1 MLQTTTV
8 EGWSGVIADLAAK
21 RQRAAEHT
29 ERLRVEKQQLALEA
43 ATSGARAK
51 KRLGQI
57 NVELSRL
64 AVEADDWQ
72 SALAQAEQSKRHA
85 EHVEAEAADRVRQ
98 EELSALATAA
108 VRHAAEYTAA
118 LRQAA

>member
-43 ATSGARAK
+43 ATGGGAAK
-51 KRLGQI
+51 KRLRS
-57 NVELSRL
+57 EERL
-64 AVEADDWQ
+64 
-72 SALAQAEQSKRHA
+72 
-85 EHVEAEAADRVRQ
+85 
-98 EELSALATAA
+98 
-108 VRHAAEYTAA
+108 
-118 LRQAA
+118 